1 MFLKR
6 IEISGFKSF
15 ARKTVLEFSG
25 EGGGFPLTA
34 IVGPNGSGK
43 SNIADAIRW
52 TIGEQS
58 AKHLRGKKSED
69 VIFAGTGMKARLGS
83 ASVSL
88 FFDNSDKKIPV
99 EYAEVVVTR
108 RLFRNGESEYLINGA
123 RVRLLDVT
131 DLLAQ
136 ASIGKD
142 SYSVIT
148 QGMSDAV
155 LSATP
160 LERRMMLE
168 EAAGVKQ
175 YRLEKERSL
184 RKLESTRE
192 NLVRVD
198 ALLVEIEP
206 HLKNLKRQAEKASRG
221 AEVAASLRD
230 KQIRRFAFLWHA
242 FEQERKEFEGTFE
255 AESACLRELEQQSGQ
270 INSELL
276 EESKRIETPKQGAD
290 ARGERNIRSLRESL
304 YSVER
309 ELSVLL
315 GKREIEEERRKPRE
329 VVESVA
335 VDREFVRKHLAEIR
349 LHQEKLIDRLSHV
362 ESLDELQELREL
374 ARVIQTRLSELH
386 GHAGA
391 GTVVTKHTVELSPEE
406 RAKSDE
412 RLSMLQQ
419 EEKRLLEKKHSLQK
433 NISVEERQREEAS
446 RRLEESRR
454 KFFELERKARDI
466 QTEMSRLKDAENE
479 RKVRRARVEVR
490 EEDLTK
496 EILEELHMKPEDL
509 AWNGETI
516 DAEKFERDIIRLK
529 VELEHIGGIDPLVI
543 EECSETEKRF
553 SFLTTES
560 ADLKKA
566 AQSLRQVVREMDTKI
581 HAAFEGAWK
590 EVHRE
595 FDRYF
600 KIIFGGGEAKL
611 LKIPVERRSSSE
623 LLGVEHLEE
632 SASDATDSGEDAFD
646 TEKRETDIGIDI
658 VASPPGKKIA
668 NLAMLSGGERS
679 LTALA
684 LLFAIISHNPPPFA
698 VLDEV
703 EAALDEANSK
713 RFSDLLSELSSRT
726 QFVAITHNRETMRRA
741 SILYGVTMGDDGVSK
756 ILSVRLDQIGTGGKI
771 RE

>member
-25 EGGGFPLTA
+25 ASGGFPLTA

-43 SNIADAIRW
+43 SNVADAIRW

-69 VIFAGTGMKARLGS
+69 VIFAGTGTKARLGS

-99 EYAEVVVTR
+99 EYAEVVITR

-142 SYSVIT
+142 GYSVIT

-192 NLVRVD
+192 NLTRVD

-221 AEVAASLRD
+221 AEVAENLRT
-230 KQIRRFAFLWHA
+230 KQTQRFAFLWHT
-242 FEQERKEFEGTFE
+242 FEKERKEFEGKFE
-255 AESACLRELEQQSGQ
+255 IESARLHELEQQSER
-270 INSELL
+270 INHDLV
-276 EESKRIETPKQGAD
+276 EESKRIEAPTKDGSEQKVRA
-290 ARGERNIRSLRESL
+290 LRESL
-304 YSVER
+304 YTVER
-309 ELSVLL
+309 DISVLL
-315 GKREIEEERRKPRE
+315 GKREVEEERRKPRE

-335 VDREFVRKHLAEIR
+335 VDREFVQKHLAEIR
-349 LHQEKLIDRLSHV
+349 SHQEKLIDRLSHV

-391 GTVVTKHTVELSPEE
+391 GTVVTKHMVEISAEE
-406 RAKSDE
+406 LAKSDE
-412 RLSMLQQ
+412 RLDALRT
-419 EEKRLLEKKHSLQK
+419 EETRLSEKKRSLQEK
-433 NISVEERQREEAS
+433 ITEEERVAEEER

-454 KFFELERKARDI
+454 KFFELERKARDM
-466 QTEMSRLKDAENE
+466 QMEMNRLKDAENE

-496 EILEELHMKPEDL
+496 EILEELRMKPEEL
-509 AWNGETI
+509 MWNGETL

-529 VELEHIGGIDPLVI
+529 VELEHIGSIDPMVI
-543 EECSETEKRF
+543 EECTETEKRF
-553 SFLTTES
+553 AFLLTES
-560 ADLKKA
+560 GDLKKA
-566 AQSLRQVVREMDTKI
+566 MQSLRQVVREMDTKI
-581 HAAFEGAWK
+581 HTAFEIAWK

-611 LKIPVERRSSSE
+611 LKIPVERR
-623 LLGVEHLEE
+623 G
-632 SASDATDSGEDAFD
+632 SAGIFEDASE
-646 TEKRETDIGIDI
+646 EKNADLSDDGEASLNLEKNEIDIGIDI
-658 VASPPGKKIA
+658 VASPPGKKIG

-713 RFSDLLSELSSRT
+713 RFSDLLSELSERT

-741 SILYGVTMGDDGVSK
+741 SILYGVTMGDDGISK

-771 RE
+771 RA

>member
-43 SNIADAIRW
+43 SNVADAIRW

-58 AKHLRGKKSED
+58 AKHLRGKRSED
-69 VIFAGTGMKARLGS
+69 VIFAGTGSKARLGS

-88 FFDNSDKKIPV
+88 FFDNNDKKIPV

-108 RLFRNGESEYLINGA
+108 RLFRDGESEYLINGA

-192 NLVRVD
+192 NLTRVD
-198 ALLVEIEP
+198 SLLVEIEP

-221 AEVAASLRD
+221 AEVAEELRT
-230 KQIRRFAFLWHA
+230 KQMRRFAFLWHT
-242 FEQERKEFEGTFE
+242 FESERREFEGKFE
-255 AESACLRELEQQSGQ
+255 TESARLHDLERQSEQ
-270 INSELL
+270 INRDLI
-276 EESKRIETPKQGAD
+276 EESKRVETPTKEG
-290 ARGERNIRSLRESL
+290 GERNIRALRESL

-309 ELSVLL
+309 ELSIIL
-315 GKREIEEERRKPRE
+315 GKKEIEEERRKPRE

-349 LHQEKLIDRLSHV
+349 SHQEKLIDRLSHV

-374 ARVIQTRLSELH
+374 ARVVQTRLSELH
-386 GHAGA
+386 GHAGT
-391 GTVVTKHTVELSPEE
+391 GTVVTRHMVELPAEE
-406 RAKSDE
+406 LEKSDE
-412 RLSMLQQ
+412 RLGALRA
-419 EEKRLLEKKHSLQK
+419 EEARFSEKKRLFQGKITEEERRAE
-433 NISVEERQREEAS
+433 EERQ
-446 RRLEESRR
+446 RLEESRR
-454 KFFELERKARDI
+454 KFFELERKARDM
-466 QTEMSRLKDAENE
+466 QVEMNRLKDMENE

-496 EILEELHMKPEDL
+496 EILEELGMKPEELIWDGKTL
-509 AWNGETI
+509 
-516 DAEKFERDIIRLK
+516 DAEKFEREIIRLK
-529 VELEHIGGIDPLVI
+529 VELEHIGGIDPMVI

-553 SFLTTES
+553 AFLSTES
-560 ADLKKA
+560 EDLRKA
-566 AQSLRQVVREMDTKI
+566 MQSLRRVVREMDVKI
-581 HAAFEGAWK
+581 HDAFEIAWK

-611 LKIPVERRSSSE
+611 LKIPVERRAGASIFDGVSEEAIDDFLHAEERSSDSE
-623 LLGVEHLEE
+623 K
-632 SASDATDSGEDAFD
+632 GEV
-646 TEKRETDIGIDI
+646 DIGIDI

-741 SILYGVTMGDDGVSK
+741 SILYGVTMGDDGISK

-771 RE
+771 QE